1 MGQLV
6 ANVSH
11 GELNAGTYNIQWNG
25 TDQGG
30 NMLPSGLYF
39 YELEAGNEFRQIKK
53 MTLVK

>member
-6 ANVSH
+6 ANVTRAQ
-11 GELNAGTYNIQWNG
+11 LNAGTYNVQWNG
-25 TDQGG
+25 TDQRG